1 MSYLM
6 NDSYVIDTHSLYF
19 YLTETG
25 KIKARVDDIFDRFDN
40 NDVTFVIPWIVIAEL
55 YWLVKKR
62 SPEMEFNTE
71 FQMLYDHPNTIFIG
85 LDADQV
91 LNLSKFYKVTEM
103 HDRIIVGV
111 AHKLNI
117 PLITK
122 DQNIT
127 ESRYVE
133 TIWN

>member
-6 NDSYVIDTHSLYF
+6 NESYVIDTHALYF

-25 KIKARVDDIFDRFDN
+25 KIKASVDDIFNRFDN
-40 NDVTFVIPWIVIAEL
+40 NSVTFIISWIVIAEL

-62 SPEMEFNTE
+62 SPQMDFNAE
-71 FQMLYDHPNTIFIG
+71 FQKFYEHPNTIFIG

-91 LNLSKFYKVTEM
+91 LNLSNFEKVTEM

-117 PLITK
+117 PIITK
-122 DQNIT
+122 DQNMI
-127 ESRYVE
+127 ESGYVT